1 MRRWAAALGAS
12 IETQRSG
19 FDGERRGKGAQQG
32 MPAGRFLRSGLCF
45 AAALLLLAGCAAPQA
60 QAQPAAERTFFAM
73 DTVMTLR
80 LYEGGDEALLQA
92 AEARVRELEGLLSV
106 TGRGSE
112 IHALNRDGAA
122 ELSPDTGS
130 LLRGALEL
138 CARTQGAL
146 DISTYPVL
154 RIWGF
159 TTGDYAVPD
168 GETIAALLPLVDYT
182 RVELDGNAAALPDGM
197 EIDLGSVAK
206 GYTGAAL
213 AALLR
218 EGGVTSALLDL
229 GGNIQAVG
237 AKPNGSPWRV
247 GVRNP
252 AGEGNL
258 GVVEV
263 ENQAVITS
271 GGYERYFE
279 EDGVRYWHILDP
291 QTGAPARSGLASVTV
306 VGDGGLMCDGLSTAL
321 FVMGR
326 EGALEHWRRY
336 RDFEAVLVSE
346 DGAVTITPGL
356 EGRFTLTEQGRTLT
370 VAEP

>member
-1 MRRWAAALGAS
+1 M
-12 IETQRSG
+12 
-19 FDGERRGKGAQQG
+19 K
-32 MPAGRFLRSGLCF
+32 RFLALLC
-45 AAALLLLAGCAAPQA
+45 ALLLLAGCAPAPSQA
-60 QAQPAAERTFFAM
+60 AAAAERTFFAM

-80 LYEGGDEALLQA
+80 LYEGGDEALLA
-92 AEARVRELEGLLSV
+92 DAEARVRELEGLLSV
-106 TGRGSE
+106 TDGDSE
-112 IHALNRDGAA
+112 IYALNRDGAA
-122 ELSPDTGS
+122 ELSSETAE
-130 LLRGALEL
+130 LLRGALAL
-138 CARTQGAL
+138 CDRTEGAL
-146 DISTYPVL
+146 DLSTYPVL
-154 RIWGF
+154 RTWGF
-159 TTGDYAVPD
+159 TTGEYAVPD
-168 GETIAALLPLVDYT
+168 GGTIDKLLPLVDYT
-182 RVELDGNAAALPDGM
+182 RVGLDGNAASLPDGM

-237 AKPNGSPWRV
+237 AKPDGSPWRV
-247 GVRNP
+247 GIRNP
-252 AGEGNL
+252 AGEGNI

-279 EDGVRYWHILDP
+279 EGGVRYWHILDP
-291 QTGAPARSGLASVTV
+291 KTGAPARSGLASVTV
-306 VGDGGLMCDGLSTAL
+306 VGDDGLVCDGLSTAL

-326 EGALEHWRRY
+326 DGAIEHWRRH

-346 DGAVTITPGL
+346 DGSVTITPGL
-356 EGRFTLTEQGRTLT
+356 EGRFALTGRGRTLT

>member
-1 MRRWAAALGAS
+1 MRR
-12 IETQRSG
+12 
-19 FDGERRGKGAQQG
+19 F
-32 MPAGRFLRSGLCF
+32 
-45 AAALLLLAGCAAPQA
+45 AALLCAMLLLSGCAAPRA

-80 LYEGGDEALLQA
+80 LYQGGDEALLA
-92 AEARVRELEGLLSV
+92 GAEARVRELEGLLSV
-106 TGRGSE
+106 TDGDSE
-112 IHALNRDGAA
+112 IYALNRDGAA
-122 ELSPDTGS
+122 ELSPETES
-130 LLRGALEL
+130 LLRGALAL
-138 CARTQGAL
+138 CARTEGAL
-146 DISTYPVL
+146 DLSTYPVL
-154 RIWGF
+154 RSWGF
-159 TTGDYAVPD
+159 TTGEYAVPD
-168 GETIAALLPLVDYT
+168 GETLARLLPLVDYT
-182 RVELDGNAAALPDGM
+182 RVALDGNAASLPDGM

-218 EGGVTSALLDL
+218 KGGVTSALLDL

-237 AKPNGSPWRV
+237 ARPDGSPWRV
-247 GVRNP
+247 GIRNP

-263 ENQAVITS
+263 DNQAVITS

-291 QTGAPARSGLASVTV
+291 KTGAPARSGLVSVTV
-306 VGDGGLMCDGLSTAL
+306 VGDDGLMCDGLSTAL
-321 FVMGR
+321 FVLGR
-326 EGALEHWRRY
+326 EKAVEHWRRH

-346 DGAVTITPGL
+346 DGSVTITPGL
-356 EGRFTLTEQGRTLT
+356 EGRFALTEQGRTLT

>member
-1 MRRWAAALGAS
+1 MKRVLAALC
-12 IETQRSG
+12 TL
-19 FDGERRGKGAQQG
+19 
-32 MPAGRFLRSGLCF
+32 M
-45 AAALLLLAGCAAPQA
+45 LLTGCAPQA
-60 QAQPAAERTFFAM
+60 AQPAAERTFFAM

-80 LYEGGDEALLQA
+80 LYEGGDEALLRE
-92 AEARVRELEGLLSV
+92 AEGRVRALEGLLSV
-106 TGRGSE
+106 TDQDSE
-112 IHALNRDGAA
+112 VYTLNHTGAA
-122 ELSPDTGS
+122 ELSPETAA
-130 LLRGALEL
+130 LLSSALEL
-138 CARTQGAL
+138 CGRTEGAL
-146 DISTYPVL
+146 DISIYPVL
-154 RIWGF
+154 RSWGF
-159 TTGDYAVPD
+159 TTGEYSVPND
-168 GETIAALLPLVDYT
+168 EALAALLPMVDYT
-182 RVELDGNAAALPDGM
+182 RIELEGDAATLPDGM

-213 AALLR
+213 AEFLR

-237 AKPNGSPWRV
+237 ARPDGSPWRV

-252 AGEGNL
+252 EGEGNI

-263 ENQAVITS
+263 ADQAVITS

-291 QTGAPARSGLASVTV
+291 ETGKPARSGLLSVTV
-306 VGDGGLMCDGLSTAL
+306 VGDSGVMCDGLSTAL

-326 EGALEHWRRY
+326 EGAIEHWRAH

-346 DGAVTITPGL
+346 DGSVTITPGL
-356 EGRFTLTEQGRTLT
+356 EGRFSLTDRGRTLT